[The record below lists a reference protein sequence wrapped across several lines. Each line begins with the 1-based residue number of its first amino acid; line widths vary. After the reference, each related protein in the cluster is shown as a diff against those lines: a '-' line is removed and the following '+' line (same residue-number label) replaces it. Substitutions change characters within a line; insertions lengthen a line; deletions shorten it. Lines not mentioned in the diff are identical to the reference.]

1 MGSNNN
7 AAANGPTKEELL
19 KKWEDYIERIVYSDR
34 YSDDTYEYRHVILPK
49 PLLKLI
55 PKQYF
60 NPDDS
65 GTLRLL
71 AEQEWRSL
79 GITQSLGWVHYEVHT
94 PEPHVLLF
102 RRDKNFQ
109 APVPHAVNGKPVAQ
123 QVKNRK

>member
-7 AAANGPTKEELL
+7 AVANGPTKEELL
-19 KKWEDYIERIVYSDR
+19 KKWEDYIERYGPVSTHSCTWSSYGSLRRIVYSDR

-79 GITQSLGWVHYEVHT
+79 GITQSLGWVHYEVHST
-94 PEPHVLLF
+94 FCPF
-102 RRDKNFQ
+102 SFCGRN
-109 APVPHAVNGKPVAQ
+109 
-123 QVKNRK
+123 

>member
-1 MGSNNN
+1 MGSNN